1 MEHVMD
7 FGDYVEL
14 FLVLLVVGGIA
25 AGVSWYT
32 QFWRPKLRA
41 FRDGLSRVSIWFG
54 QGEMVFWNPGQ
65 TFAFLRNKQLH
76 SVGDAQGGYRAVYPY
91 RGEQAI
97 GPIQLQSALFNW
109 EDTSVLT
116 RDGQNLGVKVGVWW
130 KVADAEKY
138 IFHIYSDPNTDLQVG
153 NTLGNSTGVQG
164 RPGSGVAAGATG
176 FGYSQ
181 SAQFNT
187 STMHRIADQWL
198 RVITE
203 STIRAKINSLAVSEV
218 VSAQAMQF
226 LRQAMDGRPETE
238 SSATTTF
245 EAAILTVLTDIQRKA
260 LEFGVGVERLEVQ
273 HIHLPQEIQDAITE
287 TRIAFLAPIKGE
299 REAEA
304 IRIKLEK
311 LASVLGKD
319 TVGLNEVMKNFQN
332 ANFLTPAT
340 FMQPLFDKV
349 SQRVEQIPSPKRLE
363 DS

>member
-1 MEHVMD
+1 MD
-7 FGDYVEL
+7 FGNWVIL
-14 FLVLLVVGGIA
+14 ILVLIAVTGIA
-25 AGVSWYT
+25 ATIAWYT
-32 QFWRPKLRA
+32 QYWQPRVRA

-65 TFAFLRNKQLH
+65 TFAFLANKQLH
-76 SVGDAQGGYRAVYPY
+76 SVGDVSGGFRAVYPF
-91 RGEQAI
+91 RGEQAV

-109 EDTSVLT
+109 EDSSVLT
-116 RDGQNLGVKVGVWW
+116 RDGQTLGVKVGVWW

-138 IFHIYSDPNTDLQVG
+138 IFHIYSDPSTDLQVG
-153 NTLGNSTGVQG
+153 NTLGGTSPVQG
-164 RPGSGVAAGATG
+164 KPGSGVAAGPTG
-176 FGYSQ
+176 LGYSQ
-181 SAQFNT
+181 GSQFNT
-187 STMHRIADQWL
+187 TTMHRIADQWL

-226 LRQAMDGRPETE
+226 LRESMDGRVEADETIN
-238 SSATTTF
+238 STF
-245 EAAILTVLTDIQRKA
+245 ETAILAVLADIQRKA

-304 IRIKLEK
+304 VRIKLEK
-311 LASVLGKD
+311 LVSVLGKD

-349 SQRVEQIPSPKRLE
+349 TQRVEQLPESKRLS

>member
-1 MEHVMD
+1 MD
-7 FGDYVEL
+7 FSGYLIL
-14 FLVLLVVGGIA
+14 FLVLILMTGIAGGIC
-25 AGVSWYT
+25 WYT
-32 QFWRPKLRA
+32 QFWQPKLRA
-41 FRDGLSRVSIWFG
+41 FRDGLGRVPIWFG

-65 TFAFLRNKQLH
+65 TFAFLKNKQLH
-76 SVGDAQGGYRAVYPY
+76 SVGDAQGGFRAVYPY

-109 EDTSVLT
+109 EDASVLT
-116 RDGQNLGVKVGVWW
+116 RDGQNLAVKVGVWW
-130 KVADAEKY
+130 KVVDAEKY
-138 IFHIYSDPNTDLQVG
+138 IFHIYSDPSTDLQVG
-153 NTLGNSTGVQG
+153 NTLGAQAPAQP
-164 RPGSGVAAGATG
+164 RPGSGVAAGSTG

-226 LRQAMDGRPETE
+226 LRQAMDGNSTIDG
-238 SSATTTF
+238 SATTTF
-245 EAAILTVLTDIQRKA
+245 EAAILTVLSDIQRKA

-299 REAEA
+299 QEAEA

-311 LASVLGKD
+311 LSSVLGKD
-319 TVGLNEVMKNFQN
+319 TVGLNEIMKNFQH

-340 FMQPLFDKV
+340 FMQPIFDKV
-349 SQRVEQIPSPKRLE
+349 TQRVAQVPEPKRLE